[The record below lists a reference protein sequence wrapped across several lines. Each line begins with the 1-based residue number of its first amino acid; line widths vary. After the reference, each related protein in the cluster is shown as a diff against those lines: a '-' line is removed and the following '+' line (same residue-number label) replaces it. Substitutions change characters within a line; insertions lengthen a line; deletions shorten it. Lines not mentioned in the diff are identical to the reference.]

1 MSYTLR
7 TIDYVKVPGHK
18 TTEPSIQELFEA
30 KKIKDEREK
39 TFKNDTEKITNI
51 DEYLYSIEEELQVR
65 SRAFKYH
72 IFEIG
77 KLLCELKR
85 ILPHGKFQIW
95 IDNNFEYCRKT
106 AHNFMKVYRACM
118 GHPEVV
124 QYFNPSCLYVI
135 ASPDFPADFRQ
146 ALFSGVK
153 GPVDIKKKDIVKI
166 AIQFKNGEVKTTD
179 KEVQDLLKKQRDIS
193 IREKYK
199 IELKALNQLLIDRL
213 EKIEKLLM
221 INSSNPL
228 IEKYTD
234 EEVITRDETHY
245 EITNKIKDFIA
256 QIDTMIKELD
266 EKCN

>member
-1 MSYTLR
+1 MSYTLP

-18 TTEPSIQELFEA
+18 TTEPSLNALFQA
-30 KKIKDEREK
+30 KYLKDEREK

-146 ALFSGVK
+146 ALFSGIT
-153 GPVDIKKKDIVKI
+153 GPVDIKKKDLVKI
-166 AIQFKNGEVKTTD
+166 AIQFKNGEVRATD
-179 KEVQDLLKKQRDIS
+179 KQVQDLLKKQIAMS
-193 IREKYK
+193 IQEKYI
-199 IELKALNQLLIDRL
+199 IELNILNQLITDRL
-213 EKIEKLLM
+213 KKIEKLPS
-221 INSSNPL
+221 IDSFNPL

-234 EEVITRDETHY
+234 EEVLTRDEVHY
-245 EITNKIKDFIA
+245 EIINKLKGFIA
-256 QIDTMIKELD
+256 QINTMIKELD